1 MFYMLMKRLPLLLSL
16 VAGAVC
22 VAVGQLPLPVV
33 PPTLK
38 KPADRAIYIIDHFW
52 DGLDFSDTAVSRDAR
67 LIEQSFADYT
77 SLFPVVN
84 DSTARL
90 QSAVDRLVKASEADS
105 IAAAGLRE
113 IAEIYL
119 YDVVSPMHNDDY
131 YRFYLNS
138 FIKSDG
144 LDDGMRLR
152 YEYQLEEIDK
162 NRVGEEATDF
172 GLVAKDGSET
182 TLSHEV
188 AGVPLTVLMFY
199 NPFCSECH
207 DISSAMGDDPAV
219 AKAVAAGR
227 LQLIAVIADGAWSD
241 NASAVPLDGPIREF
255 AAKDNCIEDEQLYSI
270 RMIPT
275 LYVLDSEMKVVM
287 RDAKLARISALVA
300 EGQ

>member
-1 MFYMLMKRLPLLLSL
+1 MLMKRLPLLLSL

-33 PPTLK
+33 PPTLT

-52 DGLDFSDTAVSRDAR
+52 DGLDFSDTVVSRDAR

-255 AAKDNCIEDEQLYSI
+255 AAKDNCIEDEQLYSV

-287 RDAKLARISALVA
+287 LDAKLARISALVA

>member
-1 MFYMLMKRLPLLLSL
+1 MKRLPLFLSL
-16 VAGAVC
+16 VACAVC
-22 VAVGQLPLPVV
+22 VAAGQLPLPVV
-33 PPTLK
+33 PPTLT

-52 DGLDFSDTAVSRDAR
+52 DGLDFSDTVVSRDTR

-90 QSAVDRLVKASEADS
+90 QSAVDRLVRASEDDS
-105 IAAAGLRE
+105 IAAAGLRD

-138 FIKSDG
+138 FINSDG

-152 YEYQLEEIDK
+152 YEYQLEEINR
-162 NRVGEEATDF
+162 NRVGETAADF

-207 DISSAMGDDPAV
+207 DISSAMADDPAV

-255 AAKDNCIEDEQLYSI
+255 AAKDNCVEDEQLYSI
-270 RMIPT
+270 RLIPT
-275 LYVLDSEMKVVM
+275 LYILDSEMKVVM
-287 RDAKLARISALVA
+287 RDAKPARISALVA

>member
-1 MFYMLMKRLPLLLSL
+1 MKRLPLLLSL

-33 PPTLK
+33 PPTLT

-162 NRVGEEATDF
+162 NRVGETAADF

-182 TLSHEV
+182 TLAREV
-188 AGVPLTVLMFY
+188 AGAPLTVVMFY

-207 DISSAMGDDPAV
+207 DISSAMADDPAV

-287 RDAKLARISALVA
+287 RDAKPARISALVA

>member
-1 MFYMLMKRLPLLLSL
+1 MLMKRLPLLLSL

-33 PPTLK
+33 PPTLT

-52 DGLDFSDTAVSRDAR
+52 DGLDFSDTAVSRDAQ

-90 QSAVDRLVKASEADS
+90 QSAVDRLVRASEADS

-255 AAKDNCIEDEQLYSI
+255 AAKDNCIEDEQLYSV
-270 RMIPT
+270 RLIPT

>member
-1 MFYMLMKRLPLLLSL
+1 MLMKRLPLLLSL

-90 QSAVDRLVKASEADS
+90 QSAVDRLVRASEADS
-105 IAAAGLRE
+105 VAAAGLRE

-119 YDVVSPMHNDDY
+119 YDVVSPLHNDDY

-162 NRVGEEATDF
+162 NRVGETAADF

-207 DISSAMGDDPAV
+207 DISSAMADDPIL
-219 AKAVAAGR
+219 AKAVAAAR

-255 AAKDNCIEDEQLYSI
+255 AAKDNCVEDEQLYSI

-287 RDAKLARISALVA
+287 RDAKPARISALVA

>member
-1 MFYMLMKRLPLLLSL
+1 MKRLPLLLSL

-33 PPTLK
+33 PPTLT

-52 DGLDFSDTAVSRDAR
+52 DGLDFSDTVVSRDAR

-162 NRVGEEATDF
+162 NRVGEAAADF

>member
-1 MFYMLMKRLPLLLSL
+1 MKRLPLFFSL

-33 PPTLK
+33 PPTLT

-52 DGLDFSDTAVSRDAR
+52 DGLDFSDTVVSRDAR

-113 IAEIYL
+113 MAEIYL

-138 FIKSDG
+138 FINSDG

-255 AAKDNCIEDEQLYSI
+255 AAKDNCIEDEQLYSV
-270 RMIPT
+270 RLIPT

-287 RDAKLARISALVA
+287 RDVRPARISALVA

>member
-1 MFYMLMKRLPLLLSL
+1 MLMKRLPLLLSL

>member
-1 MFYMLMKRLPLLLSL
+1 MLMKRLPLLLSL

-33 PPTLK
+33 PPTLT

-162 NRVGEEATDF
+162 NRVGEAAADF

-241 NASAVPLDGPIREF
+241 NASAVPLEGPIREF
-255 AAKDNCIEDEQLYSI
+255 AAKDNCIEDKQFYSV
-270 RMIPT
+270 RLIPT

>member
-1 MFYMLMKRLPLLLSL
+1 MLMKRLPLLLSL

-255 AAKDNCIEDEQLYSI
+255 AAKDNCVEDEQLYSI

-287 RDAKLARISALVA
+287 RDAKPARISALVA

>member
-1 MFYMLMKRLPLLLSL
+1 MLMKRLPLLLSL

-162 NRVGEEATDF
+162 NRVGETAADF

-207 DISSAMGDDPAV
+207 DISSAMADDPIL
-219 AKAVAAGR
+219 AKAVAAAR
-227 LQLIAVIADGAWSD
+227 LQLIAVIADGVWSD

-255 AAKDNCIEDEQLYSI
+255 AAKDNCVEDEQLYSI

-287 RDAKLARISALVA
+287 RDAKPARISALVA